1 MKYKVSNDSKVYD
14 IEIVENGD
22 RLKVRIGKEIVQELD
37 VDFKT
42 VGKGSVH
49 SMLLGSDSFRVIID
63 KKMSTHKV
71 YTRGHRFEYSVE
83 DERTFLLRSLI
94 GQTHAKTGG
103 EVNAPIPGLVTKI
116 LLNEGDAV
124 AQGQG
129 VMILEAMKMEN
140 EIKSS
145 VDGTIKKLNVKPG
158 HNVEKGQA
166 LFVIELNVS

>member
-14 IEIVENGD
+14 IEIIEHDD

-49 SMLLGSDSFRVIID
+49 SMLVGNDSFRVIID
-63 KKMSTHKV
+63 KKMGTHRV
-71 YTRGHRFEYSVE
+71 YTRGHRFEYTVE

-94 GQTHAKTGG
+94 GQTKVKAGG
-103 EVNAPIPGLVTKI
+103 EVKAPIPGLVTKI
-116 LLNEGDAV
+116 FLNEGDTV
-124 AQGQG
+124 SHGQG

-140 EIKSS
+140 EIKAP
-145 VDGTIKKLNVKPG
+145 VNGIITKLAVKPG
-158 HNVEKGQA
+158 HNVEKGQN
-166 LFVIELNVS
+166 LFVIDT